1 MSRWLVLHTNSCL
14 CRFSF
19 FFSFMLTLLA
29 PAVML
34 PPESKARSAFP
45 GDDDRSK
52 ACSFRKETTWYDVNA
67 RTITPA
73 EKGVGR

>member
-1 MSRWLVLHTNSCL
+1 
-14 CRFSF
+14 
-19 FFSFMLTLLA
+19 MLTLWA
-29 PAVML
+29 PAVIL

-45 GDDDRSK
+45 DDDDRSK
-52 ACSFRKETTWYDVNA
+52 ACSFKKETTWYDVNA